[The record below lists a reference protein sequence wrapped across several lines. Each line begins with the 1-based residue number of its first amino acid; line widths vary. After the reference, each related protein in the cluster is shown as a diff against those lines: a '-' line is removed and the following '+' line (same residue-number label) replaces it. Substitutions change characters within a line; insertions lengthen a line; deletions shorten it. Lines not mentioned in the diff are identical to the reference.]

1 MGYKILVINPGA
13 GSTKVALFEDEK
25 LIAKKEL
32 RHSPDELNKYDTTID
47 QLPMRR
53 AAVMDFLKEIGI
65 DPNEL
70 DAVVGRG
77 GAFKPLE
84 GGVYT
89 VDKDVIDDIMNGNV
103 QADHPS
109 NLGALIAYE
118 IAEPLGIPAYFVDP
132 VSVDEFHDLAR
143 PSGLPELP
151 RRSLLH
157 TLNSRYVA
165 RKAAEELGV
174 RYEDIN
180 LVVAHLGTGI
190 SISAHQ
196 KGRIIDVNNAND
208 GGPFSPQ
215 RAGSLPTTGLIKL
228 AFSGKYT
235 EKELLKKVTR
245 NAGLVA
251 YLGTDDIR
259 EVEKRAF
266 KEGDLEAELIYSAM
280 IYQIGKEIGAYAAA
294 LLGNVDLIVVTGGMA
309 KSERLCQELLP
320 YIEWIA
326 RVKFYPGEFE
336 MEALAYGALRA
347 LSGQERPKKYPRS

>member
-1 MGYKILVINPGA
+1 MGFKILVINPGA
-13 GSTKVALFEDEK
+13 GSTKVALFDDEEQ
-25 LIAKKEL
+25 LFREEI
-32 RHSPDELNKYDTTID
+32 RHSPEELKKYESTIE
-47 QLPMRR
+47 QLPMRK
-53 AAVMDFLKEIGI
+53 ALVLDLLKKWGVELE
-65 DPNEL
+65 EL

-84 GGVYT
+84 GGVYE
-89 VDKDVIDDIMNGNV
+89 VNQNLLDDIRKGNV

-118 IAEPLGIPAYFVDP
+118 IAQKAGGIPAYFVDP
-132 VSVDEFHDLAR
+132 VSVDEFDEVAR

-174 RYEDIN
+174 RYEDMN
-180 LVVAHLGTGI
+180 MVVAHLGTGI
-190 SISAHQ
+190 SISAHR

-215 RAGSLPTTGLIKL
+215 RTGSLPTTGLIKL
-228 AFSGKYT
+228 AFSGKYDV
-235 EKELLKKVTR
+235 KGLLRKVTKEG
-245 NAGLVA
+245 GLLA
-251 YLGTDDIR
+251 YLGTDDIPEIER
-259 EVEKRAF
+259 RIDK
-266 KEGDLEAELIYSAM
+266 GDKEAELIYNAM

-294 LLGNVDLIVVTGGMA
+294 LKGMVDLIVVTGGMA
-309 KSERLCQELLP
+309 RSERLCAELLP

-347 LSGQERPKKYPRS
+347 LRGEEHPKTYK

>member
-1 MGYKILVINPGA
+1 MGFKILVINPGA
-13 GSTKVALFEDEK
+13 GSTKVALFDDEEQ
-25 LIAKKEL
+25 LFREEI
-32 RHSPDELNKYDTTID
+32 RHSPEELKKYESTIE
-47 QLPMRR
+47 QLPMRKEL
-53 AAVMDFLKEIGI
+53 VLDLLKKWGVELE
-65 DPNEL
+65 EL

-84 GGVYT
+84 GGVYE
-89 VDKDVIDDIMNGNV
+89 VNQNLLDDIRKGNV

-118 IAEPLGIPAYFVDP
+118 IAQKAGGIPAYFVDP
-132 VSVDEFHDLAR
+132 VSVDEFDEVAR

-174 RYEDIN
+174 RYEDMN
-180 LVVAHLGTGI
+180 MVVAHLGTGI
-190 SISAHQ
+190 SISAHR

-215 RAGSLPTTGLIKL
+215 RTGSLPTTGLIKL
-228 AFSGKYT
+228 AFSGKYD
-235 EKELLKKVTR
+235 EKSLLRKVTKEG
-245 NAGLVA
+245 GLLA
-251 YLGTDDIR
+251 YLGTDDIPEIER
-259 EVEKRAF
+259 RIDK
-266 KEGDLEAELIYSAM
+266 GDKEAELIYNAM

-294 LLGNVDLIVVTGGMA
+294 LKGMVDLIVVTGGMA
-309 KSERLCQELLP
+309 RSERLCAELLP

-347 LSGQERPKKYPRS
+347 LRGEEHPKTYK

>member
-25 LIAKKEL
+25 ELARKEL
-32 RHSPDELNKYDTTID
+32 RHSPEELKKYETTID

-53 AAVMDFLKEIGI
+53 EAVLNFLKETGI
-65 DPNEL
+65 VPEEL

-84 GGVYT
+84 GGVYI
-89 VDKDVIDDIMNGNV
+89 VDRDVINDILNGRV

-109 NLGALIAYE
+109 NLGALIAHE

-165 RKAAEELGV
+165 RKAAEEIGV
-174 RYEDIN
+174 NYEDIN

-190 SISAHQ
+190 SISAHR

-208 GGPFSPQ
+208 GGPYSPQ

-235 EKELLKKVTR
+235 EKELLRRVTR
-245 NAGLVA
+245 EAGLMA
-251 YLGTDDIR
+251 YLGTDDIP
-259 EVEKRAF
+259 EVERRAF
-266 KEGDLEAELIYSAM
+266 EEGDEEAELIYSAM

-309 KSERLCQELLP
+309 RSERLCQELLP

-336 MEALAYGALRA
+336 MEALAYGALRV
-347 LSGQERPKKYPRS
+347 LTGKEQPKKYPS

>member
-1 MGYKILVINPGA
+1 MGFKILVINPGA
-13 GSTKVALFEDEK
+13 GSTKVALFDDEEQ
-25 LIAKKEL
+25 LFREEIRHLPEELKKYE
-32 RHSPDELNKYDTTID
+32 STIE
-47 QLPMRR
+47 QLPMRK
-53 AAVMDFLKEIGI
+53 ALVLDLLKKWGVELE
-65 DPNEL
+65 EL

-84 GGVYT
+84 GGVYE
-89 VDKDVIDDIMNGNV
+89 VNQNLLDDIRKGNV

-118 IAEPLGIPAYFVDP
+118 IAQKAGGIPAYFVDP
-132 VSVDEFHDLAR
+132 VSVDEFDEVAR

-174 RYEDIN
+174 RYEDMN
-180 LVVAHLGTGI
+180 MVVAHLGTGI
-190 SISAHQ
+190 SISAHR

-215 RAGSLPTTGLIKL
+215 RTGSLPTTGLIKL
-228 AFSGKYT
+228 AFSGKYDV
-235 EKELLKKVTR
+235 KGLLRKVTKEG
-245 NAGLVA
+245 GLLA
-251 YLGTDDIR
+251 YLGTDDIPEIER
-259 EVEKRAF
+259 RIDK
-266 KEGDLEAELIYSAM
+266 GDKEAELIYNAM

-294 LLGNVDLIVVTGGMA
+294 LKGMVDLIVVTGGMA
-309 KSERLCQELLP
+309 RSERLCAELLP

-347 LSGQERPKKYPRS
+347 LRGEEHPKTYK